1 MHTHPLM
8 FYAIII
14 KTKGLSFSH
23 CDLTHNAHNALCFF
37 FFWFFDSLTF
47 FFNFIFI
54 QYIDLG
60 LDLII
65 FFSDLVL
72 GPYSVEKQ
80 IQHSVDA

>member
-1 MHTHPLM
+1 M

-14 KTKGLSFSH
+14 KTKGISFSH
-23 CDLTHNAHNALCFF
+23 YDLTHNAHSAFF
-37 FFWFFDSLTF
+37 FFWFFGNLTF

-54 QYIDLG
+54 YYIDLG
-60 LDLII
+60 LDLMI
-65 FFSDLVL
+65 FFGDLVL